1 MKKILILVVAL
12 LFVISCYGCDSI
24 VNDSNNQSDNML
36 NISANTTIP
45 SAIDS
50 TIPQEVPPHTEY
62 VDVLTPPDDNDIVI
76 SDSGL
81 DEPIPPSVAEDVFVE
96 TMPVIEPQD
105 ADFVRIIDYIPTA
118 VIDLRYAIE
127 NNFTGEVIYDFQ
139 DAWLRYGTVKKLML
153 VAKELEKQ
161 GLYLKIWD
169 GFRPISAQFKL
180 WDVYPDAT
188 FVANPN
194 TGFSSHS
201 RGNTID
207 VTLVDANGYE
217 LLMPTEF
224 DDFSAL
230 ANRSYNDCDPDAASN
245 AILLENLMKKHGFE
259 PYYNEWWH
267 YSDTTSYEAEEMFDP
282 ATLG

>member
-1 MKKILILVVAL
+1 MKKTISLVLVL
-12 LFVISCYGCDSI
+12 LFVICCNGCGNIIS
-24 VNDSNNQSDNML
+24 VNKQQSDIMTEPL
-36 NISANTTIP
+36 ETTVLSTDTTFTTTPTLVEITDATQ
-45 SAIDS
+45 SDAINGDKEELS
-50 TIPQEVPPHTEY
+50 MEETTA
-62 VDVLTPPDDNDIVI
+62 TA
-76 SDSGL
+76 
-81 DEPIPPSVAEDVFVE
+81 EPTA
-96 TMPVIEPQD
+96 VIEPND
-105 ADFVRIIDYIPTA
+105 TDFVRITDYIPTA
-118 VIDLRYAIE
+118 VIDLKYATE
-127 NNFTGEVIYDFQ
+127 DNFTGQIIYSFD

-153 VAKELEKQ
+153 VADELAER

-169 GFRPISAQFKL
+169 SFRPISAQFTL
-180 WDVYPDAT
+180 WNVYPDAT

-207 VTLVDANGYE
+207 ITLVDANGYE

-259 PYYNEWWH
+259 AYYNEWWH
-267 YSDTTSYEAEEMFDP
+267 YSDTISYEAEEVFDP
-282 ATLG
+282 AALG

>member
-1 MKKILILVVAL
+1 MKKIISLVLVL
-12 LFVISCYGCDSI
+12 LFVICCNGCGNIIS
-24 VNDSNNQSDNML
+24 VNEQQSDIMTEPLETTASVADNTF
-36 NISANTTIP
+36 TTIP
-45 SAIDS
+45 TLAETTDTIQSDAINGDKEEL
-50 TIPQEVPPHTEY
+50 TIEETT
-62 VDVLTPPDDNDIVI
+62 TPA
-76 SDSGL
+76 
-81 DEPIPPSVAEDVFVE
+81 EPTAI
-96 TMPVIEPQD
+96 IEPND
-105 ADFVRIIDYIPTA
+105 TDFVRITDYIPTA
-118 VIDLRYAIE
+118 VIDLKYATE
-127 NNFTGEVIYDFQ
+127 DNFTGQIIYSFD
-139 DAWLRYGTVKKLML
+139 DAWLRYGTVKKLQL
-153 VAKELEKQ
+153 VADELAER

-169 GFRPISAQFKL
+169 SFRPISAQFTL
-180 WDVYPDAT
+180 WNVYPDAT

-207 VTLVDANGYE
+207 ITLVDANGYE

-230 ANRSYNDCDPDAASN
+230 ANRSYNDCDPDATSN

-282 ATLG
+282 AALG

>member
-1 MKKILILVVAL
+1 MKKIISLVLVL
-12 LFVISCYGCDSI
+12 LFVICCNGCGNIISI
-24 VNDSNNQSDNML
+24 NKQQGDIMTDPLEITVPIPDTTF
-36 NISANTTIP
+36 TTIP
-45 SAIDS
+45 TLEEITDAIQSDAID
-50 TIPQEVPPHTEY
+50 EDKEE
-62 VDVLTPPDDNDIVI
+62 L
-76 SDSGL
+76 
-81 DEPIPPSVAEDVFVE
+81 PIEETTTSAEI
-96 TMPVIEPQD
+96 TAVIEPND
-105 ADFVRIIDYIPTA
+105 TDFVRITDYIPTA
-118 VIDLRYAIE
+118 VLDLKYATE
-127 NNFTGEVIYDFQ
+127 DNFTGRIIYSFD
-139 DAWLRYGTVKKLML
+139 DAWLRYGTVKKLKL
-153 VAKELEKQ
+153 VADELAER

-169 GFRPISAQFKL
+169 SFRPISAQFTL
-180 WDVYPDAT
+180 WNVYPDAT

-230 ANRSYNDCDPDAASN
+230 ANRSYNDCDPDAALN

-267 YSDTTSYEAEEMFDP
+267 YADTTSYEAEEMFDP
-282 ATLG
+282 AALG

>member
-1 MKKILILVVAL
+1 MKKIISLVLVL
-12 LFVISCYGCDSI
+12 LFVICCNGCGNIIS
-24 VNDSNNQSDNML
+24 VNKQQSDIVTEPLEVTMSVTDNTF
-36 NISANTTIP
+36 TTIP
-45 SAIDS
+45 TLAETTDTIQSDAINGDKEEL
-50 TIPQEVPPHTEY
+50 TIEETT
-62 VDVLTPPDDNDIVI
+62 TP
-76 SDSGL
+76 
-81 DEPIPPSVAEDVFVE
+81 VE
-96 TMPVIEPQD
+96 TTAVFEPND
-105 ADFVRIIDYIPTA
+105 TDFVRITDYIPTA
-118 VIDLRYAIE
+118 VIDLKYATE
-127 NNFTGEVIYDFQ
+127 DNFTGQIIYSFN
-139 DAWLRYGTVKKLML
+139 DAWLRYGTVKKLKL
-153 VAKELEKQ
+153 VADELAER

-169 GFRPISAQFKL
+169 SFRPISAQFTL
-180 WDVYPDAT
+180 WNVYPDAT

-207 VTLVDANGYE
+207 ITLVDANGYE

-282 ATLG
+282 AALG

>member
-1 MKKILILVVAL
+1 MKKIISGILALWLVVSCCGCGNS
-12 LFVISCYGCDSI
+12 IS
-24 VNDSNNQSDNML
+24 VNKQQSD
-36 NISANTTIP
+36 ITTEPLATTVSITDTTFATTP
-45 SAIDS
+45 TLAEITDAIQSDAINGDKEELAIEA
-50 TIPQEVPPHTEY
+50 TTTETTAI
-62 VDVLTPPDDNDIVI
+62 VEPNDN
-76 SDSGL
+76 
-81 DEPIPPSVAEDVFVE
+81 
-96 TMPVIEPQD
+96 
-105 ADFVRIIDYIPTA
+105 DFVRITDYIPTA
-118 VIDLRYAIE
+118 VIDLKYATE
-127 NNFTGEVIYDFQ
+127 DNFTGQIIYSFN

-153 VAKELEKQ
+153 VADELAER

-169 GFRPISAQFKL
+169 SFRPISAQFTL
-180 WDVYPDAT
+180 WNVYPDST

-207 VTLVDANGYE
+207 ITLVDVNGYE

-282 ATLG
+282 AALG

>member
-1 MKKILILVVAL
+1 MKKIISLVLVL
-12 LFVISCYGCDSI
+12 LFVICCNGCGNVIS
-24 VNDSNNQSDNML
+24 VNEQQSDIMAGPL
-36 NISANTTIP
+36 DTTVSVTDNTFTTTPTLAETTDDTQSDVINGYTEELFP
-45 SAIDS
+45 EETATPTETTAI
-50 TIPQEVPPHTEY
+50 
-62 VDVLTPPDDNDIVI
+62 
-76 SDSGL
+76 
-81 DEPIPPSVAEDVFVE
+81 
-96 TMPVIEPQD
+96 IEPND
-105 ADFVRIIDYIPTA
+105 TDFVRITDYIPTA
-118 VIDLRYAIE
+118 VIDLKYATE
-127 NNFTGEVIYDFQ
+127 DNFTGQIIYSFD
-139 DAWLRYGTVKKLML
+139 DAWLRYGTVKKLKL
-153 VAKELEKQ
+153 VADELAER

-169 GFRPISAQFKL
+169 SFRPISAQFTL
-180 WDVYPDAT
+180 WNVYPDAT

-194 TGFSSHS
+194 IGFSSHS

-207 VTLVDANGYE
+207 ITLVDANGYE

-282 ATLG
+282 SALG

>member
-1 MKKILILVVAL
+1 MKKIISGILALVLVV
-12 LFVISCYGCDSI
+12 SCCGCS
-24 VNDSNNQSDNML
+24 SLTSTNNQSENAL
-36 NISANTTIP
+36 IQETTF
-45 SAIDS
+45 
-50 TIPQEVPPHTEY
+50 TNNIPQSSSTHTADTEETRASSESPE
-62 VDVLTPPDDNDIVI
+62 DTQESSS
-76 SDSGL
+76 SDSSVTS
-81 DEPIPPSVAEDVFVE
+81 EPIPPDVEVSVSEEAVDFVE
-96 TMPVIEPQD
+96 PND
-105 ADFVRIIDYIPTA
+105 ADFVRITDYIPTA
-118 VIDLRYAIE
+118 VIDLKYATE
-127 NNFTGEVIYDFQ
+127 DNFTGQVIYSFN

-153 VAKELEKQ
+153 VADELAER

-169 GFRPISAQFKL
+169 SFRPVSAQFTL

-194 TGFSSHS
+194 NGFSSHS

-207 VTLVDANGYE
+207 ITLVDANGYE
-217 LLMPTEF
+217 LLMPTAF

-267 YSDTTSYEAEEMFDP
+267 YSDTTSYEAEKMFDP
-282 ATLG
+282 AALG